1 MWIDADGWLQGLGV
15 LHRNSPHHDERP
27 GHEEPSLLV
36 VHGIS
41 LPAGQF
47 GGPWID
53 ALFMGTLDALA
64 WPDLANLAGV
74 RVSAHFLIR
83 RDGQLLQYVSTR
95 RRAWHAGLSQFQGR
109 QRCNDFSIGVEL
121 EGTDHLPYETAQY
134 DQLLA
139 LSVALRRAHPVTAVR
154 GHEHVAPGRKTDPG
168 PAFDWG
174 RLAGGSGWDG
184 AQLPPG

>member
-1 MWIDADGWLQGLGV
+1 MWIDADGWLQGSGV
-15 LHRNSPHHDERP
+15 LHRNSPYHDARP
-27 GHEEPSLLV
+27 GLEEPSLLLI
-36 VHGIS
+36 HGIS

-53 ALFMGTLDALA
+53 ALFMGTLDATCRSELA
-64 WPDLANLAGV
+64 SLAGL

-95 RRAWHAGLSQFQGR
+95 RRAWHAGQSQFQGR

-121 EGTDHLPYETAQY
+121 EGTDHCPYENAQY
-134 DQLLA
+134 EQLLA
-139 LSVALRRAHPVTAVR
+139 LSVALRQAHPLVAVR

-174 RLAGGSGWDG
+174 RLAAARVWNST
-184 AQLPPG
+184 QLPPG